1 MAARFSLPRPDEPGT
16 SAHPLPPAPL
26 DGRWRRSSFS
36 TGSDTTCVEV
46 ALGDPG
52 LDDPGLDDAELDERA
67 VLLRDSKDPAGP
79 VLRFTAAEW
88 RVFLRG
94 VLAGEFA
101 LPEPGHRSSSSRA
114 ASSADDASG
123 SAAIRE
129 ATAKASV

>member
-1 MAARFSLPRPDEPGT
+1 MAARFSPPSPDEPGA
-16 SAHPLPPAPL
+16 SAHPLPPMPL

-79 VLRFTAAEW
+79 VLRFTATEW

-94 VLAGEFA
+94 VYAGEFE
-101 LPEPGHRSSSSRA
+101 LL
-114 ASSADDASG
+114 
-123 SAAIRE
+123 
-129 ATAKASV
+129 

>member
-1 MAARFSLPRPDEPGT
+1 MATRFSPPSPDEPGA
-16 SAHPLPPAPL
+16 SAHPLPPMPL

-52 LDDPGLDDAELDERA
+52 LDAEVPDEAA
-67 VLLRDSKDPAGP
+67 VLVRDSKDPAGP

-88 RVFLRG
+88 RVFVRG

-123 SAAIRE
+123 SAATCE